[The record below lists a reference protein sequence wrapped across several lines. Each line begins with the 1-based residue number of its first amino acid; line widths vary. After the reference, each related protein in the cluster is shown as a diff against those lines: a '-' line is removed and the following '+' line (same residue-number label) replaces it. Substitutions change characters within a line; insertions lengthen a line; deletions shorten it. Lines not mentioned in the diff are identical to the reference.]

1 MPHGMEK
8 FHSSSNNFFHPLG
21 YNHWLLEANFL
32 AETSIDLNY
41 SLENQGLTWSILEVA
56 SWDDSRL
63 ISSVLEVA
71 PPGKGTVNQHPK
83 NIIII
88 KNKKEIEI

>member
-1 MPHGMEK
+1 M
-8 FHSSSNNFFHPLG
+8 
-21 YNHWLLEANFL
+21 
-32 AETSIDLNY
+32 
-41 SLENQGLTWSILEVA
+41 EVA